1 MADEKK
7 MTQKEMFGEII
18 KALTGEVTEV
28 STDEMVTFI
37 EGRIDVLSR
46 KSGSRKPTKVQVANE
61 KAKEQILAV
70 LTAEGQTVT
79 EIIGKVDFSEL
90 DFAPSSQKVSAL
102 LKQMVEVDK
111 TAKRLEDKKKALFT
125 VA

>member
-1 MADEKK
+1 
-7 MTQKEMFGEII
+7 
-18 KALTGEVTEV
+18 
-28 STDEMVTFI
+28 
-37 EGRIDVLSR
+37 
-46 KSGSRKPTKVQVANE
+46 
-61 KAKEQILAV
+61 